1 MPSTFKNRTTPGVY
15 VTEFNAFPPSVVGVQ
30 TAVPGFVGYTEKA
43 EIDGKPVFFKPILI
57 NSLAGYEQ
65 IFGRGFKAI
74 YDIIEADEGENWDF
88 TVGETNYVLEQTED
102 SRFNLYYSLRLFFD
116 NGGGTCFIVS
126 VGDYGAGV
134 DEDDDDDDDEL
145 LEGTGVDEDKL
156 LKGLAAIREQV
167 GPTMLVVPDAVLLP
181 DSSEFAK
188 VVKEM
193 LNQSIV
199 LQDRVAILDV
209 YGAET
214 LTQQDVNTP
223 GKLDTLI
230 QQFHTNVGSIG
241 LSYGMAYFP
250 FLNASVVGPADINY
264 TNFNPEQEAEGQQK
278 EKTRKVVKKGA
289 KDSTEAEE
297 PRPSHPI
304 TFPPGTEL
312 QRLLTEVATSLYADQ
327 PAKLATVQGYIGE
340 ITDPGADVTTVNQ
353 NLSNALPP
361 YQQWQNMIAAKQ
373 NILPP
378 SGAMAGVFT
387 FNDLTRGVWN
397 APANTVLASVISP
410 TVALDDEQQGNLNV
424 PLDGKAIDVIRF
436 FVGRGPVVWG
446 ARTLDGNSND
456 WRYIQVRRTIVYIEQ
471 SIKNA
476 LNPFVF
482 AANDG
487 QTWATVTSLIS
498 NFLEGLWTQGGL
510 VGDKASEAFTV
521 QCGLGSTM
529 TPMDILQ
536 GYMVVQ
542 VTLQLIRPAEFIE
555 LTFKQKMGN

>member
-65 IFGRGFKAI
+65 IFGKGFKAI
-74 YDIIEADEGENWDF
+74 YDIDEADDDATNWDF
-88 TVGETNYVLEQTED
+88 TVGDTNYVLEQTEE

-126 VGDYGAGV
+126 VGDYDAGV
-134 DEDDDDDDDEL
+134 AGE
-145 LEGTGVDEDKL
+145 KL
-156 LKGLAAIREQV
+156 VKGLAAIREQV

-181 DSSEFAK
+181 PNAAVQLPESGSVPTSTAFAT
-188 VVKEM
+188 VVQEM
-193 LNQSIV
+193 LRQSLE

-209 YGAET
+209 YGTES
-214 LTQQDVNTP
+214 LTQQDVNASTE
-223 GKLDTLI
+223 LDELI
-230 QQFHTNVGSIG
+230 QQFHVDVGSVG

-250 FLNASVVGPADINY
+250 FLNTSVVGPADINY
-264 TNFNPEQEAEGQQK
+264 TNFNPDQEAK
-278 EKTRKVVKKGA
+278 EAEPGGSNNRKTKAAKNSA
-289 KDSTEAEE
+289 KDTGAAKDPDDEEE
-297 PRPSHPI
+297 PQ
-304 TFPPGTEL
+304 TEL
-312 QRLLTEVATSLYADQ
+312 QRLLTEVATSLYEDQ
-327 PAKLATVQGYIGE
+327 PTKLATVEGYIAD
-340 ITDPGADVTTVNQ
+340 ITNDEADVTTVNQ

-361 YQQWQNMIAAKQ
+361 YQQWQNIIAAKL
-373 NILPP
+373 NVLPP

-410 TVALDDEQQGNLNV
+410 SVALDDEQQGNLNV

-510 VGDKASEAFTV
+510 LGDKASEAFTV

-529 TPMDILQ
+529 TPLDILQ